1 MSVHEITKEDINN
14 IIAKN
19 TKKLQSLY
27 IDVFNAKHEQDI
39 KSISNQI
46 NYIRN
51 NEEIFDL
58 VCRTKDA
65 DK

>member
-1 MSVHEITKEDINN
+1 MSVHEIIKVDINN

-19 TKKLQSLY
+19 TNKLLSLY
-27 IDVFNAKHEQDI
+27 IDLFNAKHKQDI

-58 VCRTKDA
+58 VCRTKYVE
-65 DK
+65 K